1 MGLVETEELRELRA
15 MLRRFFAEHAPVA
28 EARRQMATRDG
39 FDRELWRRMAGE
51 LGLQG
56 LAVPEEHGGSGFGV
70 RELAVVFEEMGRV
83 LYCGP
88 FLATVGLALPALLA
102 AGATDDLPGIA
113 DGTTIATLAWTEDDR
128 WAAPP
133 AMTCED
139 GRLTGTKTYVLD
151 GHTADLVLVTARTGT
166 STGTGTDTGS
176 GSGTG
181 VALFAVDGDAPGLT
195 RTPLPTLD
203 QTRKLAR
210 LHFEN
215 VDALLISSDAEAVLA
230 RARDVAAA
238 LLAAEQVG
246 GAERALQMTVDYAKV
261 REQFGRPIGSFQA
274 VKHRCADMFV
284 QVESARSA
292 MLNAAAAADDS
303 PGELPVAAALAKAFC
318 SDAYF
323 HVAGETIQ
331 LHGGIG
337 FTWEHDAHLYFKRA
351 KSSQELFGPPAM
363 HRNRLADLVG
373 ITGAAAAP

>member
-15 MLRRFFAEHAPVA
+15 TLRRFFAEHAPVA
-28 EARRQMATRDG
+28 EARRLMATTGGLDRD
-39 FDRELWRRMAGE
+39 LWHRMAAE

-83 LYCGP
+83 LFCGP
-88 FLATVGLALPALLA
+88 FLATAGLALPAALA
-102 AGATDDLPGIA
+102 ADATDVLPGIA
-113 DGTTIATLAWTEDDR
+113 DGTTIATVAWTEDDR
-128 WAAPP
+128 WDAPP
-133 AMTCED
+133 AASCEN
-139 GRLTGTKTYVLD
+139 GVLNGVKTYVLD
-151 GHTADLVLVTARTGT
+151 GHTADLVLVTALYDGAT
-166 STGTGTDTGS
+166 S
-176 GSGTG
+176 
-181 VALFAVDGDAPGLT
+181 LFAVDGDAPGLT

-210 LHFEN
+210 LDFTDVPARLLTRN
-215 VDALLISSDAEAVLA
+215 GDAALA

-246 GAERALQMTVDYAKV
+246 GAERALEMTVDYVKV
-261 REQFGRPIGSFQA
+261 RKQFGRPIGSFQA

-292 MLNAAAAADDS
+292 MLNAADTADGAPD
-303 PGELPVAAALAKAFC
+303 ELPVAAALAKAFC

-337 FTWEHDAHLYFKRA
+337 FTWEHDAHLFFKRA
-351 KSSQELFGPPAM
+351 KASQEFLGPPAG
-363 HRNRLADLVG
+363 HRRRLAGLVG
-373 ITGAAAAP
+373 ITGAAATP

>member
-1 MGLVETEELRELRA
+1 MSLVETEELRELRGT
-15 MLRRFFAEHAPVA
+15 LRRFFAEHAPVGGA
-28 EARRQMATRDG
+28 AAGARRLMATRDG
-39 FDRELWRRMAGE
+39 LDRDLWRRMAGE

-88 FLATVGLALPALLA
+88 FLATAGLALPAVRA
-102 AGATDDLPGIA
+102 AGADDLLPGIA
-113 DGTTIATLAWTEDDR
+113 DGSTIATLAWTEDDR
-128 WAAPP
+128 WDAPP

-139 GRLTGTKTYVLD
+139 GVLNGTKSYVLD
-151 GHTADLVLVTARTGT
+151 GHTADLVIVAARHRRAT
-166 STGTGTDTGS
+166 
-176 GSGTG
+176 
-181 VALFAVDGDAPGLT
+181 ALFAVDGGAPGLT

-210 LHFEN
+210 LDFDHVPARLLTEDG
-215 VDALLISSDAEAVLA
+215 DAALA
-230 RARDVAAA
+230 RARDVGLA

-246 GAERALQMTVDYAKV
+246 GAERALEMTVDYVKV
-261 REQFGRPIGSFQA
+261 RRQFGRAIGSFQA

-292 MLNAAAAADDS
+292 MLNAVGTADHAPAD
-303 PGELPVAAALAKAFC
+303 LPRAAALAKAFC

-323 HVAGETIQ
+323 HVAAETIQ

-351 KSSQELFGPPAM
+351 KASQEMFGPPAG
-363 HRNRLADLVG
+363 HRRRLADLAG